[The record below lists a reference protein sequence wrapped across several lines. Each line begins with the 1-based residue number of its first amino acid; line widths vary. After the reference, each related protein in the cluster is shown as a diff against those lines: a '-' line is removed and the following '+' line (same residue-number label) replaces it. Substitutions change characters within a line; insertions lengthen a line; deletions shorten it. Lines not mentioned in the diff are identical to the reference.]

1 MKLALVILLAASCI
15 VVNANPDT
23 ISQDAVNESG
33 PFTNKVSGSGS
44 SAQTFSQSTTE
55 YTTTDGRTIVS
66 SNSNHQSSTSNGY
79 KFKPK
84 PWILITSTMTLIFY
98 YFLHMI

>member
-55 YTTTDGRTIVS
+55 YTTTDGRTIRA
-66 SNSNHQSSTSNGY
+66 NSLAKQYVTE
-79 KFKPK
+79 KELKEE
-84 PWILITSTMTLIFY
+84 IARQLTLMNSKRRRLY
-98 YFLHMI
+98 